1 MLADDLDV
9 PFVELN
15 REIEQLAGCSVAR
28 DPRLYGPT
36 AYRRYERR
44 ALEDVRADHTPRR

>member
-15 REIEQLAGCSVAR
+15 REIERVAGCGVAEIHN
-28 DPRLYGPT
+28 LYGPT

-44 ALEDVRADHTPRR
+44 ALEDAIGSYQEP